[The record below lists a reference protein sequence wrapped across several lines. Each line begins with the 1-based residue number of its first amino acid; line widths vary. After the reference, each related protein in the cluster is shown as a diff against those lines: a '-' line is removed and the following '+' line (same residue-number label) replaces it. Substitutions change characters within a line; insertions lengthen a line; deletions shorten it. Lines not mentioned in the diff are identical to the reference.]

1 MLNFITYTMNKFLF
15 ALIIAITTFCGTLAQ
30 PTIYLHVEQ
39 PGTLGELIGNFKY
52 RISSLKLTGK
62 LNGSD
67 IAIIRDMGGHRQAWH
82 ADLNAYLNIDSDGIL
97 QNLDLSGTDIVEG
110 GEYVSVITYIDN
122 TGYKNAGFYTENN
135 TISGGMFRDL
145 ETLETV
151 ILPNSAVSIQDAVFQ
166 GDTNLK
172 SIVIGKNV
180 KEIGEYVFAQCE
192 SLCELSVKNPEP
204 PTSKFVDETDLSDK
218 EYERQHVFE
227 TVLYGFDIDQCQLII
242 PKGTRE
248 AYKQSKI
255 WRYFFD
261 TRTVLETVFVDDVM
275 PADNEICCFPGM
287 LDRIIGANRYNLES
301 IKLSGYMDANDIAVL
316 RDMMGIVVDK
326 EGNITHTD
334 GRLSEIDMSEV
345 ELVPG
350 PDCYYYGQY
359 QQGFIMNKS
368 LLPCGIFAGCENL
381 KSVVLPFSTKFIG
394 EWAFWGC
401 KNLERC
407 PINDAIEVI
416 ESAAFEGCDLL
427 KEVQFGQSLSA
438 IGSRAFYNCPIERVI
453 IPDGVIHIEE
463 HAFYSDT
470 DLQELSMGSSVE
482 SIGEQAFGR
491 CDKLEE
497 IHVNATTPPKAFF
510 YDENEPNDR
519 TFFNSIDFENC
530 RLVVPFGTYAAY
542 SSAPIWSLFKNIRE
556 STTTGIDDIITDVSS
571 SADIKEIYDINGK
584 RLNRIQPGLNVVRMS
599 NGKVKKIIVK

>member
-39 PGTLGELIGNFKY
+39 PGTLGELIGDFKY

-67 IAIIRDMGGHRQAWH
+67 IAIIRDMGGHRQEWY

-227 TVLYGFDIDQCQLII
+227 TVLYGFDTDKCQLII

-287 LDRIIGANRYNLES
+287 LDRIIGANRYNMES
-301 IKLSGYMDANDIAVL
+301 IKLSGFINANDIAML
-316 RDMMGIVVDK
+316 RDMAGIIVDK
-326 EGNITHTD
+326 EGNVTHTN
-334 GRLSEIDMSEV
+334 GRLAEIDMAEV

-350 PDCYYYGQY
+350 PDSYYYGEY
-359 QQGFIMNKS
+359 RQGIIEDK
-368 LLPCGIFAGCENL
+368 LRLPRGIFAGCENL
-381 KSVVLPFSTKFIG
+381 RSVVLPSSI
-394 EWAFWGC
+394 EIIEDEAFFRC
-401 KNLERC
+401 SRLEHC
-407 PINDAIEVI
+407 PINDAVRFINM
-416 ESAAFEGCDLL
+416 AAFEECTSLRD
-427 KEVQFGQSLSA
+427 VQFGQNLSM
-438 IGSRAFYNCPIERVI
+438 IGGRAFYNCPIEKI
-453 IPDGVIHIEE
+453 NIPDGVTGIEKF
-463 HAFYSDT
+463 AFYSDIK
-470 DLQELSMGSSVE
+470 LKGLSIGSSVE
-482 SIGEQAFGR
+482 FIGEQAFGR
-491 CDKLEE
+491 CDNLEE
-497 IHVNATTPPKAFF
+497 IDVYAQVPPMAPF
-510 YDENEPNDR
+510 YNENESNNM
-519 TFFNSIDFENC
+519 TFFDSIDFENC
-530 RLVVPFGTYAAY
+530 RLVVPTGTYEAY

-556 STTTGIDDIITDVSS
+556 STTTGINEIMDNDGKTVG
-571 SADIKEIYDINGK
+571 IKEVYDISGK
-584 RLNRIQPGLNVVRMS
+584 RLDEVQSGFNIVRLS
-599 NGKVKKIIVK
+599 NGEVKKIIVK